1 LVSENI
7 KSEHAKRISRVNL
20 FLFWGIALLI
30 ILFKLI
36 TDREFMLET
45 TLALLVGGIG
55 ISGIF
60 ILKVKDEIKGVI
72 TPAVLLVAIY
82 YLYCAEIA
90 TQALLN
96 LTFVLPFALVAL
108 YFNPRMLIIFG
119 VIFDLVYSAFV
130 FLTPEAMLGPDW
142 RYQMLMARLV
152 IYNSLITIF
161 YYLTVSGNKLI
172 NSFSD
177 KERQTSEL
185 LEERNRAM
193 TGIDHHTE
201 KLDRNISHFHENIQV
216 TTEESKKIV
225 YAIEEMGK
233 GVEEQAVGLAEIN
246 NLMNTTDY
254 RVQETNGLSHR
265 ITDITVDMRKVVTQ
279 STDTIERMNEQMAA
293 INRANDG
300 TSTAVLDLQKNLD
313 EINDLLLSIAQIG
326 RQTNMLALN
335 AAIEAARAGESGR
348 GFAVVA
354 AEVQDLAIR
363 SGSIIND
370 IQVAMDSIKG
380 RTAEAVNMVGV
391 SNQATNQGNTLAS
404 RVHGDFT
411 EISSA
416 FTTMDEHLGKQLTEI
431 KHIAEAFRDI
441 SKRVENI
448 ASISEEHSATAQEM
462 IAISADQNKRF
473 TEIAGGINEIQAL
486 SKDLRDLF

>member
-1 LVSENI
+1 
-7 KSEHAKRISRVNL
+7 
-20 FLFWGIALLI
+20 
-30 ILFKLI
+30 
-36 TDREFMLET
+36 
-45 TLALLVGGIG
+45 
-55 ISGIF
+55 
-60 ILKVKDEIKGVI
+60 
-72 TPAVLLVAIY
+72 
-82 YLYCAEIA
+82 
-90 TQALLN
+90 
-96 LTFVLPFALVAL
+96 
-108 YFNPRMLIIFG
+108 
-119 VIFDLVYSAFV
+119 
-130 FLTPEAMLGPDW
+130 
-142 RYQMLMARLV
+142 
-152 IYNSLITIF
+152 
-161 YYLTVSGNKLI
+161 
-172 NSFSD
+172 
-177 KERQTSEL
+177 
-185 LEERNRAM
+185 
-193 TGIDHHTE
+193 
-201 KLDRNISHFHENIQV
+201 
-216 TTEESKKIV
+216 
-225 YAIEEMGK
+225 
-233 GVEEQAVGLAEIN
+233 
-246 NLMNTTDY
+246 
-254 RVQETNGLSHR
+254 
-265 ITDITVDMRKVVTQ
+265 
-279 STDTIERMNEQMAA
+279 
-293 INRANDG
+293 
-300 TSTAVLDLQKNLD
+300 
-313 EINDLLLSIAQIG
+313 
-326 RQTNMLALN
+326 
-335 AAIEAARAGESGR
+335 